1 MSSDVIL
8 RKPGGDTG
16 AGAQPDAEG
25 RQPLWRLAA
34 RWEVGLVVV
43 LIGVLIFGSVKS
55 PTFTDPS
62 TVFYLGI
69 NTGYIAIMALPMLF
83 VVMTGEIDLSVASML
98 GLSGA
103 TVGYLWHH
111 GWGIWP
117 AFLVAMAV
125 GIVGGALN
133 GLLVARFGLPS
144 IAVTIGTLTL
154 FRGLA
159 EVLLGSA
166 TIPTLGDRQFPGWFA
181 DVGANSI
188 PGTQLSWSLLIFI
201 VLAVIFG
208 VVLHL
213 TPLGRAMVA
222 IGLQPEAAQ
231 FAGIRVNRMKF
242 WLFVLSGALSA
253 FAGILLTIQN
263 QSVSYGAGTGLE
275 LNVVAIVL
283 FGGVSI
289 FGGRGTIFGV
299 VLSVAVVG
307 SLQMA
312 LTQINVSADKQNIVT
327 GVLLLI
333 SVIVPNGGEAIRRI
347 RDRIRRRARPGPAP
361 GVDRTG
367 PPTVP
372 TTVPP
377 TRKASP

>member
-1 MSSDVIL
+1 MSSDVIQ
-8 RKPGGDTG
+8 RTRGT
-16 AGAQPDAEG
+16 AAAEPPAEAP
-25 RQPLWRLAA
+25 RARWRSAA
-34 RWEVGLVVV
+34 RWESGLVVV
-43 LIGVLIFGSVKS
+43 LIAVLIFGSVKS

-62 TVFYLGI
+62 TVFFLGI
-69 NTGYIAIMALPMLF
+69 NTGYIAIMALPMTF

-117 AFLVAMAV
+117 AFLVALLV
-125 GIVGGALN
+125 GVVGGGLN
-133 GLLVARFGLPS
+133 GVLVARVGLPS

-159 EVLLGSA
+159 EVLLGSD
-166 TIPTLGDRQFPGWFA
+166 TIPTLGDRQFPSWLTNI
-181 DVGANSI
+181 GANSI
-188 PGTQLSWSLLIFI
+188 PGTQFSWSMLIFV

-208 VVLHL
+208 VVLHF
-213 TPLGRAMVA
+213 TTLGRSMVA
-222 IGLQPEAAQ
+222 IGLQPEAAE
-231 FAGIRVNRMKF
+231 FAGIRVNRIKL
-242 WLFVLSGALSA
+242 WLYVLSGVLSA
-253 FAGILLTIQN
+253 FAGILLTMQN
-263 QSVSYGAGTGLE
+263 ASVSYSAGTGLE

-289 FGGRGTIFGV
+289 FGGRGTIIGV
-299 VLSVAVVG
+299 VLSVAIVG

-333 SVIVPNGGEAIRRI
+333 SVIVPNSPDAVRRI
-347 RDRIRRRARPGPAP
+347 RDRLRRPAR
-361 GVDRTG
+361 
-367 PPTVP
+367 
-372 TTVPP
+372 
-377 TRKASP
+377 

>member
-1 MSSDVIL
+1 MSSDLAVPMTKPQTPPPAGG
-8 RKPGGDTG
+8 RK
-16 AGAQPDAEG
+16 
-25 RQPLWRLAA
+25 RRLWREGA
-34 RWEVGLVVV
+34 RWETGLVVV

-62 TVFYLGI
+62 TIFFFGI
-69 NTGYIAIMALPMLF
+69 NSGYLAIMALPVTF

-103 TVGYLWHH
+103 TVGFLWHH
-111 GWGIWP
+111 GWSIWP
-117 AFLVAMAV
+117 CFLAALVV
-125 GIVGGALN
+125 GLVGGALN

-159 EVLLGSA
+159 EVLLGSQ
-166 TIPTLGDRQFPGWFA
+166 TIPGLGDREFPQWLTNI
-181 DVGANSI
+181 GANSI
-188 PGTQLSWSLLIFI
+188 PGTQFSWSMLFFV

-208 VVLHL
+208 VILHA
-213 TPLGRAMVA
+213 TPLGRSMVA

-231 FAGIRVNRMKF
+231 FAGIRVNRIKF
-242 WLFVLSGALSA
+242 WLFVVSGVLSA
-253 FAGILLTIQN
+253 FAGILLTLQN
-263 QSVSYGAGTGLE
+263 ASVSYSAGTGLE

-299 VLSVAVVG
+299 VLSVVIVG

-333 SVIVPNGGEAIRRI
+333 SVIVPNGGDALRRI
-347 RDRIRRRARPGPAP
+347 RERIRRRRTPAAL
-361 GVDRTG
+361 
-367 PPTVP
+367 
-372 TTVPP
+372 
-377 TRKASP
+377 KSA

>member
-1 MSSDVIL
+1 VSSDLAVPMT
-8 RKPGGDTG
+8 KPQSPAP
-16 AGAQPDAEG
+16 AGNG
-25 RQPLWRLAA
+25 KQPLWREAA
-34 RWEVGLVVV
+34 RWETGLVFV
-43 LIGVLIFGSVKS
+43 LVGVLIFGSAKS

-62 TVFYLGI
+62 TIFYFGI
-69 NTGYIAIMALPMLF
+69 NTGYLAIMALPVTF

-98 GLSGA
+98 GLAGA

-117 AFLVAMAV
+117 CFLAALVV
-125 GIVGGALN
+125 GLVGGALN

-159 EVLLGSA
+159 EVLLGSQ
-166 TIPTLGDRQFPGWFA
+166 TIPGIGDRQFPETLTNI
-181 DVGANSI
+181 GANSI
-188 PGTQLSWSLLIFI
+188 PGTQFSWSMLFFI

-208 VVLHL
+208 VILHA
-213 TPLGRAMVA
+213 TPLGRSMVA

-231 FAGIRVNRMKF
+231 FAGIRVNRIKF
-242 WLFVLSGALSA
+242 WLFVASGVLSA
-253 FAGILLTIQN
+253 FAGILLTLQN
-263 QSVSYGAGTGLE
+263 ASVSYSAGTGLE

-289 FGGRGTIFGV
+289 FGGRGTIVGV
-299 VLSVAVVG
+299 FLSVLIVG

-333 SVIVPNGGEAIRRI
+333 SVIVPNGGEALRRI
-347 RDRIRRRARPGPAP
+347 RERIRRRAVPRPH
-361 GVDRTG
+361 
-367 PPTVP
+367 
-372 TTVPP
+372 
-377 TRKASP
+377 

>member
-1 MSSDVIL
+1 VTSELATRPS
-8 RKPGGDTG
+8 GDSAVLSG
-16 AGAQPDAEG
+16 RAEG
-25 RQPLWRLAA
+25 RQPLWRSLA
-34 RWEVGLVVV
+34 RWEAGLVVV
-43 LIGVLIFGSVKS
+43 LIGVLIWATIKS

-62 TVFYLGI
+62 TLFYLGV
-69 NTGYIAIMALPMLF
+69 NTGYIAIMALPMTL

-98 GLSGA
+98 GLAGS

-111 GWGIWP
+111 GWDIWA
-117 AFLVAMAV
+117 AFAVALAV
-125 GIVGGALN
+125 GVVGGALN

-144 IAVTIGTLTL
+144 IAVTIGTLTM

-159 EVLLGSA
+159 EVLLGSL
-166 TIPTLGDRQFPGWFA
+166 TIPSLGDRQFPESLTNIG
-181 DVGANSI
+181 VNSI
-188 PGTQLSWSLLIFI
+188 PGAQLSWSMVFFV

-208 VVLHL
+208 VVLHV

-242 WLFVLSGALSA
+242 WLFVLSGFISA
-253 FAGILLTIQN
+253 FAGILVTLQ
-263 QSVSYGAGTGLE
+263 QASVSYNVGTGLE

-299 VLSVAVVG
+299 VLSVAIVG

-312 LTQINVSADKQNIVT
+312 LVQLNVSADKQNIVT

-333 SVIVPNGGEAIRRI
+333 SVIVPNGAEAL
-347 RDRIRRRARPGPAP
+347 RRAR
-361 GVDRTG
+361 DYLRRRTR
-367 PPTVP
+367 PRPL
-372 TTVPP
+372 
-377 TRKASP
+377 

>member
-8 RKPGGDTG
+8 RKSGGNTG
-16 AGAQPDAEG
+16 TPPVDDG
-25 RQPLWRLAA
+25 RQPLWRSLA
-34 RWEVGLVVV
+34 RWEAGLVLV
-43 LIGVLIFGSVKS
+43 LIGVLIFGATESA
-55 PTFTDPS
+55 TFTDPS

-69 NTGYIAIMALPMLF
+69 NTGYIAIMVLPMTLI
-83 VVMTGEIDLSVASML
+83 VMTGEIDLSVASML

-117 AFLVAMAV
+117 AFLVALAV
-125 GIVGGALN
+125 GFVGGALN

-159 EVLLGSA
+159 EVLLGSL
-166 TIPTLGDRQFPGWFA
+166 TIPTIGDRLFPNWFA

-188 PGTQLSWSLLIFI
+188 PGTQLSWSMLFFI
-201 VLAVIFG
+201 VLAVVFG
-208 VVLHL
+208 VVLHV
-213 TPLGRAMVA
+213 TPLGRSMIA

-231 FAGIRVNRMKF
+231 FAGIRVNRIKF
-242 WLFVLSGALSA
+242 WLFVLSGVMSA

-263 QSVSYGAGTGLE
+263 QSVSYTAGTGLE

-289 FGGRGTIFGV
+289 FGGRGTILGV
-299 VLSVAVVG
+299 VLSVAIVG

-312 LTQINVSADKQNIVT
+312 LTQMNVSADKQNIVT

-333 SVIVPNGGEAIRRI
+333 SVIVPNAGAALRRI
-347 RDRIRRRARPGPAP
+347 QERTQRRTKPSTKPSTKLQSQRSIPKEGQP
-361 GVDRTG
+361 
-367 PPTVP
+367 
-372 TTVPP
+372 
-377 TRKASP
+377 S